1 MKEYNFDNINEFFE
15 DLMNK
20 PNAKFNMLRVY
31 GAYERE
37 CEENKRKQEIEEQYN
52 WSSYYHIYNTVH
64 IINDDI
70 AIIEQRR
77 HDEENGY
84 YAHVN
89 NKKSYYI
96 WPTFEQALLCAV
108 SIKLTGREDATEWM
122 WKLVGGENNP

>member
-1 MKEYNFDNINEFFE
+1 MAYNFDNINKFFE

-20 PNAKFNMLRVY
+20 PNAKLNMLRVY

-37 CEENKRKQEIEEQYN
+37 CEDNKRKQEIEDRYKTLRGRAVA
-52 WSSYYHIYNTVH
+52 Y

-70 AIIEQRR
+70 AIVEYGEFNILM
-77 HDEENGY
+77 GY
-84 YAHVN
+84 FTDVN
-89 NKKSYYI
+89 KDTSNYI

-122 WKLVGGENNP
+122 WKLVGEINT